1 MRLLGCEG
9 HHRQFRQMTREHK
22 VWKEPELGT

>member
-9 HHRQFRQMTREHK
+9 HHRQFRQMIREHK
-22 VWKEPELGT
+22 MWKEPEKGT